1 MGRTLRLV
9 HYWLTAFTLVTVA
22 MVAITGVLLAL
33 KKDFD
38 VLQPPSAE
46 ASAPGLPAT
55 PLDRLLAAVATQPG
69 RSKVGWRDV
78 DRIDVRPRDGLAK
91 LILNDRTEYQ
101 VDLHTLEVL
110 QTGYRTSDF
119 LETLHD
125 FSFLGDWGKYLLS
138 LPTGVALLVL
148 WGTGAYMFIKPL
160 LVKRRKRRA
169 RALAAST

>member
-1 MGRTLRLV
+1 MGRTLRLI

-22 MVAITGVLLAL
+22 VVAITGVLLSL

-38 VLQPPSAE
+38 VLQPPSAT

-55 PLDRLLAAVATQPG
+55 PLDRLAGTVAAHTG
-69 RSKVGWRDV
+69 GKVGWTEI
-78 DRIDVRPRDGLAK
+78 DRIDVRPGDGLAK
-91 LILNDRTEYQ
+91 VILNDRTEYQ

-125 FSFLGDWGKYLLS
+125 FSVLGDWGKYVLS
-138 LPTGVALLVL
+138 LPTGIALLVL
-148 WGTGAYMFIKPL
+148 WGTGAYMFIKPM

-169 RALAAST
+169 KALAGSR

>member
-22 MVAITGVLLAL
+22 VVAVTGVLLSL

-38 VLQPPSAE
+38 VLQAPTAE

-55 PLDRLLAAVATQPG
+55 PLDGLLGAVVTETG
-69 RSKVGWRDV
+69 SSTLGWRDV

-91 LILNDRTEYQ
+91 VILNDRTEYQ
-101 VDLHTLEVL
+101 VDLHTLDVL

-125 FSFLGDWGKYLLS
+125 FSVLGDWGKYLLS
-138 LPTGVALLVL
+138 VPTGIALLVL

-169 RALAAST
+169 KALARST

>member
-1 MGRTLRLV
+1 MGRTLRLI

-22 MVAITGVLLAL
+22 MVATTGILLSL

-38 VLQPPSAE
+38 VLQPPSA
-46 ASAPGLPAT
+46 AARAPGLPAT
-55 PLDRLLAAVATQPG
+55 PLDRLVVAVAK
-69 RSKVGWRDV
+69 RSGDSELSWRDI
-78 DRIDVRPRDGLAK
+78 DRIDVRPDDGLAK
-91 LILNDRTEYQ
+91 VILNDRTEYQ

-125 FSFLGDWGKYLLS
+125 FSVLGSWGKYLLA
-138 LPTGVALLVL
+138 LPTGIALLVL
-148 WGTGAYMFIKPL
+148 WATGAYMFIKPL

-169 RALAAST
+169 KASARST

>member
-1 MGRTLRLV
+1 MGRTLRLI

-38 VLQPPSAE
+38 VLQPPTAS

-55 PLDRLLAAVATQPG
+55 PLDQLLVAVAKHSGDAELSWQ
-69 RSKVGWRDV
+69 SV
-78 DRIDVRPRDGLAK
+78 DRIDVRPDDGLAK
-91 LILNDRTEYQ
+91 VILNDRTEYQ
-101 VDLHTLEVL
+101 VDLHTLAVL

-125 FSFLGDWGKYLLS
+125 FSALGSWGKYLLS
-138 LPTGVALLVL
+138 LPTGIALLVL
-148 WGTGAYMFIKPL
+148 WATGAYMFIKPL
-160 LVKRRKRRA
+160 LVKRRKRLAKASA
-169 RALAAST
+169 RST

>member
-22 MVAITGVLLAL
+22 VVAITGVLLTL
-33 KKDFD
+33 KKDFA
-38 VLQPPSAE
+38 VLQAPTAE
-46 ASAPGLPAT
+46 ASAPGLPPM
-55 PLDRLLAAVATQPG
+55 PLDRLLAAIAAETG
-69 RSKVGWRDV
+69 SSALGWRDI

-91 LILNDRTEYQ
+91 VILNDRTEYQ

-119 LETLHD
+119 IESLHD
-125 FSFLGDWGKYLLS
+125 FSVLGDWGKYLLS
-138 LPTGVALLVL
+138 LPTGIALFVL
-148 WGTGAYMFIKPL
+148 WGTGAYMFIKPM

-169 RALAAST
+169 KALAGQS

>member
-1 MGRTLRLV
+1 MGRTLRLI

-22 MVAITGVLLAL
+22 VVAITGVLLAL

-38 VLQPPSAE
+38 VLQPPTAS

-55 PLDRLLAAVATQPG
+55 PLDRLLEAVAKHSGDAELSWQ
-69 RSKVGWRDV
+69 SV
-78 DRIDVRPRDGLAK
+78 DRIDVRPDDGLAK
-91 LILNDRTEYQ
+91 VILNDRTEYQ

-125 FSFLGDWGKYLLS
+125 FSALGSWGKYLLS
-138 LPTGVALLVL
+138 LPTGIALLVL

-160 LVKRRKRRA
+160 LVKRRKRLAKASA
-169 RALAAST
+169 RSI

>member
-22 MVAITGVLLAL
+22 VVAFTGVLLSL

-38 VLQPPSAE
+38 VLQAPTAA
-46 ASAPGLPAT
+46 ASAPGLPPT
-55 PLDRLLAAVATQPG
+55 PLDRLLTAVAAETGSSQL
-69 RSKVGWRDV
+69 GWQDV

-91 LILNDRTEYQ
+91 VILNDRSEYQ
-101 VDLHTLEVL
+101 VDLHTLQVL

-119 LETLHD
+119 IETLHD
-125 FSFLGDWGKYLLS
+125 FSVLGDWGKYLLS
-138 LPTGVALLVL
+138 LPTGIALLVL
-148 WGTGAYMFIKPL
+148 WATGAYMFIKPM

-169 RALAAST
+169 KRLAAQS

>member
-1 MGRTLRLV
+1 MGRTLRLI

-22 MVAITGVLLAL
+22 MVAITGVLLSL

-38 VLQPPSAE
+38 VLQPPTAA

-55 PLDRLLAAVATQPG
+55 PLDRLLEGIAAEPG
-69 RSKVGWRDV
+69 RDALDWRDV
-78 DRIDVRPRDGLAK
+78 DRIDVRPGDGLAK
-91 LILNDRTEYQ
+91 VILNDRTEYQ
-101 VDLHTLEVL
+101 VDLNTLEVL

-125 FSFLGDWGKYLLS
+125 FSILGDWGKYLLS
-138 LPTGVALLVL
+138 LPTGIALLVL
-148 WGTGAYMFIKPL
+148 WGTGAYMFIKPM

-169 RALAAST
+169 KALAGQS